1 MRTKAL
7 QINSYSKKRAIVFIM
22 MGIFVFS
29 TFMIHVYMQFLGLPN
44 GPIEFFLLPISII
57 LIVKYKIRFHRR
69 DIFYSILFL
78 IVCSLLGMIS
88 FPFTITELI
97 PTIRAFT
104 IFLYTF
110 LLFKNKPVW
119 SVKDI
124 HFLTLGSLFGNILT
138 SYFNIKNVANL
149 EGETGYITDT
159 AVAAIAMFASSSLA
173 ISKGSIYR
181 WTCLIFAIVSSLASF
196 SRGIMLISIMSVLVA
211 LFLEYNTSFKKSI
224 RSILIISVVG
234 AVSFFFYVSMEPF
247 FEATSHTMHA
257 RLYLKVRGEAVTGDD
272 DRMDHYRYMIS
283 NADRY
288 VFPRGFESYARN
300 EEPMMFNEHRDIW
313 MMGDCSI
320 SEIFYTFGIFS
331 ILLISWYVMR
341 IRMILV
347 KYKKTS
353 QTLVICTTAIVV
365 LISSPL
371 GNSMFLRSYSV
382 FFLGLLAAYMI
393 NPMNL
398 KLN

>member
-1 MRTKAL
+1 
-7 QINSYSKKRAIVFIM
+7 

-44 GPIEFFLLPISII
+44 GPIEFFLLPISIF
-57 LIVKYKIRFHRR
+57 LIIRYKIRFHRR

-78 IVCSLLGMIS
+78 IVCTLLGMIS
-88 FPFTITELI
+88 FPFTVIELI

-119 SVKDI
+119 GIKDI
-124 HFLTLGSLFGNILT
+124 HFLTLGSLIGTIFT
-138 SYFNIKNVANL
+138 SYFNIQNVADL

-173 ISKGSIYR
+173 INKGSIYK
-181 WTCLIFAIVSSLASF
+181 WICLIFAIVSSLAAF

-211 LFLEYNTSFKKSI
+211 MFLEYNTSIRKSI
-224 RSILIISVVG
+224 RSIIIISVVG
-234 AVSFFFYVSMEPF
+234 VVSFFFYISMEPF

-272 DRMDHYRYMIS
+272 DRMDHYHYMIE

-300 EEPMMFNEHRDIW
+300 SEPMMFKEHRDIW

-331 ILLISWYVMR
+331 IVLIAWYIVR
-341 IRMILV
+341 IKNILV
-347 KYKKTS
+347 NYKRTPQS
-353 QTLVICTTAIVV
+353 VVVATTAIVV
-365 LISSPL
+365 LLSSPL

-382 FFLGLLAAYMI
+382 FFLGLMAAYLI
-393 NPMNL
+393 NPFNL
-398 KLN
+398 KS